1 MVPHYPLQKRQF
13 MKKLDQSYKF
23 LLCLSLVALSL
34 CASAA
39 DWVALG
45 LADIGTY
52 GIDRAS
58 IEKDGN
64 MRRVLTM
71 LDYREPQRSA
81 QGKTYLSSR
90 ALMEMECVKRQV
102 RTRSMALFS
111 GHNLGGES
119 LTSEGIFDQW
129 QAVPPHSPVFTMFK
143 VVCEH

>member
-1 MVPHYPLQKRQF
+1 
-13 MKKLDQSYKF
+13 MKKLDHSYKF
-23 LLCLSLVALSL
+23 LLGLTLVALSL
-34 CASAA
+34 CANAA

-45 LADIGTY
+45 LADLGTY

-64 MRRVLTM
+64 MRRVWTM
-71 LDYREPQRSA
+71 LDYREPQKSA

-90 ALMEMECVKRQV
+90 ALMEMECAKRQV

-111 GHNLGGES
+111 GHNLGGEA

-129 QAVPPHSPVFTMFK
+129 QSVPPNSPVFTMFK

>member
-1 MVPHYPLQKRQF
+1 
-13 MKKLDQSYKF
+13 MKKLDHSYKF
-23 LLCLSLVALSL
+23 LVGLTLVALSL
-34 CASAA
+34 SASAA

-45 LADIGTY
+45 LADLGTY

-64 MRRVLTM
+64 MRRVWTM
-71 LDYREPQRSA
+71 LDYREPQKSA

-90 ALMEMECVKRQV
+90 ALMEMECAKRQV

-111 GHNLGGES
+111 GHNLGGEA

-129 QAVPPHSPVFTMFK
+129 QSVPPNSPVFTMFK